1 VTPNTAEVVWYA
13 DTSALVKLVVDEPE
27 TAALRTWLRR
37 TRADLMASD
46 LARTELVRATVR
58 VEPDALVRARLVLEG
73 VTLMDVRTDLCE
85 RAGRL
90 DPSVLRSLD
99 ALHVAAALDCG
110 DDLEGM
116 LTYDERLAAAA
127 TANGIPVEAPR

>member
-1 VTPNTAEVVWYA
+1 MPNPAEVVWYA

-27 TAALRTWLRR
+27 TAALRKWLRR
-37 TRADLMASD
+37 TGADLVASD
-46 LARTELVRATVR
+46 LARTELVRATLR
-58 VEPDALVRARLVLEG
+58 AEPAALVRTRLVLEV
-73 VTLMDVRTDLCE
+73 VTLMDVRTELFD

-90 DPSVLRSLD
+90 DPSILRSLD